1 MKEKIEKFSL
11 KQQILKYPLPNIVR
25 YFASGTSRS
34 KQTST
39 HLVCLERTT
48 LTAALLPLFLSWLMI
63 FIRNAG
69 FGLHISGYWDWNSIQ
84 THKLP
89 LYIIWIR
96 IKSSYWGPFEHYRDF
111 CWCDEGG
118 GWSMA
123 RVLMDACY
131 YWPCQYCQY
140 TSCPQSSL
148 ITPWN
153 AGQTIAETQINKCA
167 ITIHIRYFFLVLFR

>member
-11 KQQILKYPLPNIVR
+11 KQQIYWNIQCKILCDTLHQKPLRAHRHRHTRCLSVWR
-25 YFASGTSRS
+25 EHRS
-34 KQTST
+34 
-39 HLVCLERTT
+39 
-48 LTAALLPLFLSWLMI
+48 LLPLFLIWLMI

-84 THKLP
+84 THKLAP
-89 LYIIWIR
+89 LYIIR
-96 IKSSYWGPFEHYRDF
+96 IKSSYINLISFEHYRDF
-111 CWCDEGG
+111 CCCDEHG

-131 YWPCQYCQY
+131 YWPSLW
-140 TSCPQSSL
+140 TSCPPSSL

-153 AGQTIAETQINKCA
+153 A
-167 ITIHIRYFFLVLFR
+167 R

>member
-34 KQTST
+34 KQTSR
-39 HLVCLERTT
+39 HLVCLSGESNTHCSP
-48 LTAALLPLFLSWLMI
+48 LPLFLSWLMI

-69 FGLHISGYWDWNSIQ
+69 FGLHILGYWDWNSIQ

-111 CWCDEGG
+111 CCCDERG

-131 YWPCQYCQY
+131 YWPCLCP
-140 TSCPQSSL
+140 SCPGSIL
-148 ITPWN
+148 INYSVKCPANNRRN
-153 AGQTIAETQINKCA
+153 ADQ
-167 ITIHIRYFFLVLFR
+167 

>member
-1 MKEKIEKFSL
+1 MGKFSL

-25 YFASGTSRS
+25 YFASGTPRS
-34 KQTST
+34 KQTPT
-39 HLVCLERTT
+39 HLVCLSGENNTHCS
-48 LTAALLPLFLSWLMI
+48 LFPLFLSWLMI

-96 IKSSYWGPFEHYRDF
+96 IKSTYWGPFEHYRDF
-111 CWCDEGG
+111 CCCDELG

-123 RVLMDACY
+123 CVLMDACY
-131 YWPCQYCQY
+131 YWPSLCA
-140 TSCPQSSL
+140 SCPPSSL

-153 AGQTIAETQINKCA
+153 ARQTIAETQINNVLF
-167 ITIHIRYFFLVLFR
+167 TLLLLVLFR